1 VSVVLDA
8 SALLAFLN
16 RETGAEVVAE
26 QLAVGAIMRSVNLSE
41 VVAKLGE
48 QGMPLTE
55 IENAV
60 SDLGLQV
67 EPFHESLAY
76 AAGELRVVTRDL
88 GLSLGER
95 TCLALSIRSGHRA
108 LSADRAW
115 QKLGHIPGLAVEQI
129 R

>member
-16 RETGAEVVAE
+16 REAGEEVVAE
-26 QLAVGAIMRSVNLSE
+26 QLAVGAVMSSVNLSE

-67 EPFHESLAY
+67 EPFDESLAY

-115 QKLGHIPGLAVEQI
+115 QELGHIPGLAVEQI